1 MSFMSNHVI
10 HVKSCHQRESRS
22 REEAAGS
29 AVVTRFVTV
38 APMRAEVRTS
48 VLAGWRWSGIHAQ
61 APRSKT
67 KRFRGVYAGMKVV
80 QNVKL
85 DINEQLKK

>member
-1 MSFMSNHVI
+1 MSNHVI

-85 DINEQLKK
+85 DINE